1 VRNEAR
7 HVASSHEHEGSI
19 TLFDRIDRG
28 TAHRGGPHPTHR
40 HHADPDQPRGRG
52 RRGDHGDHGRRGP
65 RGFRVQSRRGLIREA
80 VLTLLAEQPMHGYQL
95 ITELG
100 ERTGGRWRPSAGSIY
115 PTLQQLED
123 EGLVSAQEQEGR
135 RVFSLTDAGRAAVA
149 ALDPTSR
156 PWARRGDDARDDIRS
171 LARELGIAAIQ
182 VMRVGSPAAN
192 DAARTVLTEARRDLY
207 RILADDAPTTDE
219 PATHG

>member
-1 VRNEAR
+1 
-7 HVASSHEHEGSI
+7 VASSHEHEGSI
-19 TLFDRIDRG
+19 TLFDRTNRG
-28 TAHRGGPHPTHR
+28 TAHRGGPHPTHH
-40 HHADPDQPRGRG
+40 HHADGEQPRGRS
-52 RRGDHGDHGRRGP
+52 RRGDHGDHGHRGP

-123 EGLVSAQEQEGR
+123 EGLVSAKELDGR
-135 RVFSLTDAGRAAVA
+135 RVFSLTETGRTAVA
-149 ALDPTSR
+149 ALDRETR

-171 LARELGIAAIQ
+171 LARELGSAAIQ

-207 RILADDAPTTDE
+207 RILADDAPADDAPTAAPTD
-219 PATHG
+219 

>member
-1 VRNEAR
+1 
-7 HVASSHEHEGSI
+7 
-19 TLFDRIDRG
+19 
-28 TAHRGGPHPTHR
+28 
-40 HHADPDQPRGRG
+40 
-52 RRGDHGDHGRRGP
+52 
-65 RGFRVQSRRGLIREA
+65 
-80 VLTLLAEQPMHGYQL
+80 MHGYQL

-123 EGLVSAQEQEGR
+123 EGMVSAQEQEGR
-135 RVFSLTDAGRAAVA
+135 RVYTLTDAGRVAVA
-149 ALDPTSR
+149 AHDPAAR

-182 VMRVGSPAAN
+182 VMRVGSPTAN

-207 RILADDAPTTDE
+207 RILADDTPTTEEPTTD
-219 PATHG
+219 G